1 MKKLALFV
9 IFLLFV
15 IFVYFDLGQYFTID
29 FFIAKKRE
37 IDDLYSNSPI
47 SFVLAYFIFFVFCA
61 ALSLPGAAILTL
73 VSGFIFDFFLGCL
86 IVSVGSTT
94 GATCTFLMSR
104 FLLKDFVQKKF
115 HSRLKTVN
123 EGFKKDGAFYLFSL
137 RLIPIFPFFAV
148 NWLMGVTPISV
159 RSFFVASFLGML
171 PGSFVYVNAGSHISD
186 IKSLA
191 EIFSPFVILSFLLLA
206 LLPWIMKFLIK
217 VFPLKRKN
225 SI

>member
-15 IFVYFDLGQYFTID
+15 VFIYFDFGQYFTID

-37 IDDLYSNSPI
+37 IDNLYSNSPI
-47 SFVLAYFIFFVFCA
+47 SFVLSYFIFFVFCT
-61 ALSLPGAAILTL
+61 ALSIPGAAILTL

-86 IVSVGSTT
+86 IVSMGSTI
-94 GATCTFLMSR
+94 GATGSFLMSR

-115 HSRLKTVN
+115 HSRLQTINK
-123 EGFKKDGAFYLFSL
+123 GFKKEGAFYLFSL

-159 RSFFVASFLGML
+159 RSFFVASLLGML
-171 PGSFVYVNAGSHISD
+171 PGTFVYVNAGSHISD
-186 IKSLA
+186 MKSLVD
-191 EIFSPFVILSFLLLA
+191 IFSPFVILSFLLLA
-206 LLPWIMKFLIK
+206 SLPWIMKLLIRF
-217 VFPLKRKN
+217 FPLKRK
-225 SI
+225 SPV